1 MKEDAVGRGDELEAA
16 WRDVVARL
24 DLDPDDEHVV
34 WSLGYNGPDDEWL
47 WTAIL
52 NAAAPTRPFAP
63 VGWGETPAGA
73 LRALVKAV
81 DHNVGYWPITRPW
94 DEKSREWAEEEG
106 FG

>member
-1 MKEDAVGRGDELEAA
+1 ML
-16 WRDVVARL
+16 
-24 DLDPDDEHVV
+24 
-34 WSLGYNGPDDEWL
+34 SLGYDGPDDEWL
-47 WTAIL
+47 WTASFERRG
-52 NAAAPTRPFAP
+52 ADPPFAP
-63 VGWGETPAGA
+63 VGWGQTPAGA